1 VAGNLKPS
9 DVASLGDGMHS
20 DGEYLWLRVRGAARS
35 WIVRGPRINGKKPEA
50 GLGSVDRVSLAL
62 ARRERDKLVE
72 QWKNGRDPVGERRA
86 AREAA
91 ANRKTFGEV
100 ARLTIA
106 TKQSGWRTS
115 FEGRTSTLD
124 TWTRNMDV
132 DCAPIAAKA
141 IDEITV
147 DDIKRVVSP
156 YWDRGHLKAGRDLI
170 KRIETVFDYAYA
182 HGWRSAANPA
192 AWAVFKVLWPGET
205 ATTTPRAALPWRD
218 VPAFVAELRASDAV
232 AARVVE
238 FAILTATRSGET
250 RGAQWSEIDFDER
263 TWTVPGDRMKKG
275 EAHVVP
281 LSDQAIAL
289 LERVKAEGVAG
300 AYVFPGYVDDGSR
313 STRAETPVPNASV
326 WKLVK
331 RVAGEADV
339 TTHGFRST
347 FRDWCG
353 DHGIDRELAERALAH
368 RFGSSVES
376 AYARSRLVARR
387 APVMQQWADYC
398 SGAAPAVVVPFKRSA

>member
-1 VAGNLKPS
+1 MSGNLKPS
-9 DVASLGDGMHS
+9 DVLSLGDGMHG
-20 DGEYLWLRVRGAARS
+20 DGGYLWLRVRGEARS

-50 GLGSVDRVSLAL
+50 GLGSVNRVSLAL
-62 ARRERDKLVE
+62 ARKERDKLVE
-72 QWKNGRDPVGERRA
+72 QWQNGKDPVADRRA

-91 ANRKTFGEV
+91 ANRKTFAEV

-124 TWTRNMDV
+124 TWTRNMEV
-132 DCAPIAAKA
+132 DCAAIADKP
-141 IDEITV
+141 IDEIELA
-147 DDIKRVVSP
+147 DIKRIVSP
-156 YWDRGHLKAGRDLI
+156 YWDRGHLKAGRDLV
-170 KRIETVFDYAYA
+170 KRIETVFDYAFA
-182 HGWRSAANPA
+182 HGWRTAANPA

-205 ATTTPRAALPWRD
+205 ASKEHRAALPWAD
-218 VPAFVAELRASDAV
+218 VPAFVAELRESDAV
-232 AARVVE
+232 AALVVE

-250 RGAQWSEIDFDER
+250 RGAMWSEIDFAER
-263 TWTVPGDRMKKG
+263 TWTVPRDRMKKG
-275 EAHVVP
+275 EEHVVP

-289 LERVKAEGVAG
+289 LERARTAS

-353 DHGIDRELAERALAH
+353 DHGVDRELAERSLAH
-368 RFGSSVES
+368 KFGSAVES
-376 AYARSRLVARR
+376 AYARSRLVGRR
-387 APVMQQWADYC
+387 APLMQQWADYC
-398 SGAAPAVVVPFKRSA
+398 CGDAAAVVVPFKRSA